1 MIRRYIVAQI
11 NEVRFLRRGG
21 IGVWYWPLWDAFLTL
36 LGLFLLALVI
46 SVFSGFGLVVEI
58 CNN

>member
-1 MIRRYIVAQI
+1 
-11 NEVRFLRRGG
+11 G
-21 IGVWYWPLWDAFLTL
+21 IGVWIKRIAFLTL

-46 SVFSGFGLVVEI
+46 SVFNGFGFVVEI